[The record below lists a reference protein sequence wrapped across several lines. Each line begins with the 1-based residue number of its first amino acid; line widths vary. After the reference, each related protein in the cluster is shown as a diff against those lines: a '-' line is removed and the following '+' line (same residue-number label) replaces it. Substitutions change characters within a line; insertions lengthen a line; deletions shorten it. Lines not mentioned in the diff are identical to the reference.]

1 MSCPCFQKKP
11 EEEDNNLSK
20 EQIDKLPVAQPVNA
34 PEPSTPPSAA
44 AAACSTSTAAA
55 NAAAEDN
62 AAAENGNSNARTF
75 NFRELASAAK
85 NFRQESLISEGGYGK
100 VFKATLHDGQ
110 VVAVKQLDRNGT
122 QASKEFSVEVL
133 VLTLLRHPNIVDLIG
148 YCADGEQRLLV
159 YEYMAMGSLEDHLLD
174 LPKDKKPLD
183 WNTRMK
189 IASGAAQGLEYLHE
203 KANPPIIYRDLKSS
217 NVLVDEDYNPK
228 LFDYGLAKLTSGGGG
243 SNMQMLTP
251 RVMGSGYS
259 APEYERTGELTFK
272 SDVYSFGVILLELIT
287 GRRAVD
293 TSRPPSQ
300 QNLVTWA
307 QPIFRDPKRFPEM
320 ADPLL
325 KDNFPVRSLN
335 QAVGVA
341 AMCLQDEPSVRPL
354 IGDVLAALSFLQVAP
369 KEDPVPA
376 AIPDAP
382 SGHANKNEPDN
393 DDDDHEDED
402 EEEYED
408 DEDERSGSEDGSSSD
423 SSGKK

>member
-1 MSCPCFQKKP
+1 MSCPCFQKKA
-11 EEEDNNLSK
+11 EDEDNNLSK
-20 EQIDKLPVAQPVNA
+20 EQIDQLPVAQPVNV
-34 PEPSTPPSAA
+34 PEPSTPPPAA
-44 AAACSTSTAAA
+44 ATACSTSTAAGD
-55 NAAAEDN
+55 NQAASADDN
-62 AAAENGNSNARTF
+62 AAAENGNSNAKTF
-75 NFRELASAAK
+75 NFRELASAVK
-85 NFRQESLISEGGYGK
+85 NFRQECLISEGGYGK
-100 VFKATLHDGQ
+100 VFKGTLQDGQ
-110 VVAVKQLDRNGT
+110 MVAVKQLDRNGT

-174 LPKDKKPLD
+174 LPQDKKPLD
-183 WNTRMK
+183 WITRMK

-217 NVLVDEDYNPK
+217 NILLDEDYNPK

-251 RVMGSGYS
+251 RVMGSGYY
-259 APEYERTGELTFK
+259 APEYERTGELTLK

-287 GRRAVD
+287 GRRSMD
-293 TSRPPSQ
+293 TSRPPAQ

-320 ADPLL
+320 ADPRL
-325 KDNFPVRSLN
+325 KDDFPVRSLN
-335 QAVGVA
+335 QAVGVV

-376 AIPDAP
+376 SIPHAP
-382 SGHANKNEPDN
+382 RQQFGFRRRKVEQFN
-393 DDDDHEDED
+393 
-402 EEEYED
+402 
-408 DEDERSGSEDGSSSD
+408 
-423 SSGKK
+423 